1 MTTAPVT
8 AAPDVAPLLLLITT
22 LPDREAA
29 QALAR
34 EAVQRGLAAC
44 GQIEAIES
52 VYRWDGQV
60 CEDAEWRLLLK
71 TIPARREALAAL
83 VTERHPYEL
92 PALLCVPVAWAEPAF
107 AAWVAAACPTQ
118 A

>member
-1 MTTAPVT
+1 MTTASP
-8 AAPDVAPLLLLITT
+8 APAPDALLLLITT
-22 LPDREAA
+22 LPSRESA

-52 VYRWDGQV
+52 VYHWEGQL

-71 TIPARREALAAL
+71 TSAARREALAAL

-107 AAWVAAACPTQ
+107 AAWVAAACAPQ